1 MFVPYAGRRP
11 RRAPTI
17 SHRASATTRW
27 RITTTAPP
35 RPDRS
40 REYLVLALIT
50 VLGAAL
56 RLYRLDTDL
65 WIDEIGSLEYAMSV
79 TVGELFRTFSSPNQH
94 LVNSLLELA
103 SVRLFGEHDWSVR
116 LPAALF
122 GIATIPA
129 M

>member
-1 MFVPYAGRRP
+1 
-11 RRAPTI
+11 
-17 SHRASATTRW
+17 
-27 RITTTAPP
+27 
-35 RPDRS
+35 
-40 REYLVLALIT
+40 
-50 VLGAAL
+50 
-56 RLYRLDTDL
+56 
-65 WIDEIGSLEYAMSV
+65 MSV

-129 M
+129 MYWLARSILGGWQSLAVAFLTDPEGAYIELTEGLDQY